1 MVISNELINLFVLG
15 VGTAAGYFLKDFL
28 DRRKEVEIKRIAD
41 RRDHYRNLILC
52 LKSLSEG
59 QRDNDK
65 LLRFEY
71 SFLWLYAPD
80 SVIRSFNR
88 LLHRLNTETDAPLVA
103 SEVGELVLAMRRD
116 LGFERTHLTA
126 SEFEPHAK

>member
-1 MVISNELINLFVLG
+1 MIPDELIKLG
-15 VGTAAGYFLKDFL
+15 MLGIGTAVGYFLKDYL
-28 DRRKEVEIKRIAD
+28 DRRKEAEIRRIAD
-41 RRDHYRNLILC
+41 RREHYQNLILC

-71 SFLWLYAPD
+71 SFLWLCAPD
-80 SVIRSFNR
+80 PVIQSLNQLLRR
-88 LLHRLNTETDAPLVA
+88 LRTEGGTPNIA

-116 LGFERTHLTA
+116 VGFMRTQLLA
-126 SEFEPHAK
+126 SEFEPNAE

>member
-1 MVISNELINLFVLG
+1 MIPDELIKLGVLG
-15 VGTAAGYFLKDFL
+15 IGAVVGYFLKDYL
-28 DRRKEVEIKRIAD
+28 DRRKEAEVRRIAD
-41 RRDHYRNLILC
+41 RREHYQNLILC

-71 SFLWLYAPD
+71 SFLWLCAPD
-80 SVIRSFNR
+80 SVIQSLNKLLRRMRSEGSTANI
-88 LLHRLNTETDAPLVA
+88 A

-116 LGFERTHLTA
+116 VGFGSTRLIA
-126 SEFEPHAK
+126 SEFEPNAE